1 MSFGASGPVL
11 EGSLEV
17 EHVTETM
24 LRTREAAA
32 AGSFPTEKPATPQ
45 MSFVSAPLDAYSLSG
60 IVRVRAW
67 VDPWPANITFYCEL
81 VLDGVSQGVK
91 TRTNP
96 GAADFTYHFGDYAPL
111 VSHNIQVYLWASA
124 SGYSMKGAGLTD
136 TRFNTGTVSSTP
148 KIVWKKTE
156 KKVSAILFSTSS
168 TVDMT
173 NLYLNTAQVSD
184 LSLWW
189 SGVDITLK
197 GADFFEYGGSELI
210 YQLITVT

>member
-1 MSFGASGPVL
+1 MGFGTPVL

-24 LRTREAAA
+24 LETSKGAA

-67 VDPWPANITFYCEL
+67 VSPWPANITFYCEL
-81 VLDGVSQGVK
+81 ILDGVSQGVK

-96 GAADFTYHFGDYAPL
+96 GAADFYYSFGDYDPL

-124 SGYSMKGAGLTD
+124 SGYSMLGGGMTATW
-136 TRFNTGTVSSTP
+136 FNTGTVSSTP

-168 TVDMT
+168 TVDT
-173 NLYLNTAQVSD
+173 ANLYLNTAQVSD

-189 SGVDITLK
+189 SGVDIILK
-197 GADFFEYGGSELI
+197 GTDFSEYGDRELI